1 MAKAAPPEG
10 YDDNPEWTDADFA
23 RGRPAGEILPPDALT
38 ALVRKG
44 GRPKGSGKEQDSDGD
59 DDGRGF
65 LGGCYGVDVN
75 DTCHAQRREGGDES
89 HGAE

>member
-44 GRPKGSGKEQDSDGD
+44 GRPKGSGKEQVAVRIDKDVLAKL
-59 DDGRGF
+59 RA
-65 LGGCYGVDVN
+65 GGPGWQTRIN
-75 DTCHAQRREGGDES
+75 DILRKAV
-89 HGAE
+89 A